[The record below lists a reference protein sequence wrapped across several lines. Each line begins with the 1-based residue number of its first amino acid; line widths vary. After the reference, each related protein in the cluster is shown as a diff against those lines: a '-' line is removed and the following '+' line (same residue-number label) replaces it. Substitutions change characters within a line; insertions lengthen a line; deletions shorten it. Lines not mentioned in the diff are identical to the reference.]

1 MEKTSCKLPLI
12 CIRRHPNETSEL
24 ISQMLYGESC
34 TVLETEKD
42 YSKISM
48 DFDATEGWVVSSSL
62 KKEGNSV
69 RSVIQTP
76 FSFVQTKEGRYLLS
90 MGAEIGAG
98 SPVPPLPATPESV
111 VETAQSFL
119 NAPYLYGGRSFF
131 GIDAPAL
138 AQLVYKIHGI
148 ALPRFAEGQ
157 SECGEALNF
166 LEECVGGE
174 VAFFE
179 NENGD
184 IIHAGIMLGG
194 QKIIHS
200 FGKVRIDDIDTIGI
214 FNGELNKHTHR
225 LRFIKSILL

>member
-42 YSKISM
+42 YARISM

-111 VETAQSFL
+111 VETAKSFL
-119 NAPYLYGGRSFF
+119 NAPYLYGGRSFLGLMPLRLLNWYIKYTELPF
-131 GIDAPAL
+131 RGLQRGSQSVERLSISLKNVL
-138 AQLVYKIHGI
+138 AVKLLSLKTRM
-148 ALPRFAEGQ
+148 A
-157 SECGEALNF
+157 
-166 LEECVGGE
+166 
-174 VAFFE
+174 
-179 NENGD
+179 
-184 IIHAGIMLGG
+184 
-194 QKIIHS
+194 
-200 FGKVRIDDIDTIGI
+200 
-214 FNGELNKHTHR
+214 
-225 LRFIKSILL
+225 ILFTRE